1 MIIKSDYSY
10 GLYEV
15 QHETFLNKSD
25 ALFYASNTNKNVRW
39 NFHDSTFGSID
50 WTKPPSA
57 TIEELYHERA
67 KMIRD
72 TYDYVVVHFSGG
84 ADSWTVL
91 NSFLSNGLHVDEIYT
106 RWAMTEEKYKQ
117 VNNVDKNEINLQS
130 EYHYAVKPVLDEI
143 AKKYPRTKIYVD
155 DYSEC
160 YERDISEADL
170 KNGGHYLSMGTFYRF
185 SRKSP
190 WEVEAA
196 KKNKKIGVVY
206 GFDKLQCCVENN
218 QFFSFFV
225 DRIGGTDLDPE
236 RSAEFFYWTPK
247 MPQIPVL
254 QSHILK
260 DYYEKNIELH
270 MKEIKIPNNHYVGR
284 NVYISLLYPQYN
296 TRTFQVGKQLGSLI
310 WESEMWVGEH
320 NPLYRNSWKWAT
332 NQYLKNIDLRFC
344 EQYKDTNLKLGY
356 KKIYSD
362 KYFIGNFGHNIT
374 QLLIH

>member
-143 AKKYPRTKIYVD
+143 AKKYYD
-155 DYSEC
+155 
-160 YERDISEADL
+160 
-170 KNGGHYLSMGTFYRF
+170 
-185 SRKSP
+185 
-190 WEVEAA
+190 
-196 KKNKKIGVVY
+196 
-206 GFDKLQCCVENN
+206 
-218 QFFSFFV
+218 
-225 DRIGGTDLDPE
+225 
-236 RSAEFFYWTPK
+236 
-247 MPQIPVL
+247 
-254 QSHILK
+254 ILK
-260 DYYEKNIELH
+260 H
-270 MKEIKIPNNHYVGR
+270 M
-284 NVYISLLYPQYN
+284 
-296 TRTFQVGKQLGSLI
+296 
-310 WESEMWVGEH
+310 
-320 NPLYRNSWKWAT
+320 
-332 NQYLKNIDLRFC
+332 
-344 EQYKDTNLKLGY
+344 
-356 KKIYSD
+356 
-362 KYFIGNFGHNIT
+362 
-374 QLLIH
+374 